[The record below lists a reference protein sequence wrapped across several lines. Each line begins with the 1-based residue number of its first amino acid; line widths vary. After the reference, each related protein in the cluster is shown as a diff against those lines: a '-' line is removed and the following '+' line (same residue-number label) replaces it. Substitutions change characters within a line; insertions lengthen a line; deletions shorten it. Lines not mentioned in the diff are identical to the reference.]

1 MSVSLVTVT
10 RRGDEDIS
18 VMLKRFSRKVSTS
31 NHIQEL
37 KDRRYFVKPSLKK
50 REEMNAVLYKQ
61 KKNRKSQLI
70 REGLTP
76 KQLKER
82 GF

>member
-1 MSVSLVTVT
+1 MSVSLVSVT

-18 VMLKRFSRKVSTS
+18 VMLKRFKRKVETS
-31 NHIQEL
+31 GHIQEL
-37 KDRRYFVKPSLKK
+37 KDRRYFIKPSLKK

-70 REGLTP
+70 REGQSP